1 MLESL
6 ASNKWEAMMGEV
18 GKVIGRVECLGFRRL
33 GSIAGEM
40 EEEQEEEVKQGTPRL
55 GGRDMVIS
63 Q

>member
-1 MLESL
+1 
-6 ASNKWEAMMGEV
+6 MGEV

-63 Q
+63 R